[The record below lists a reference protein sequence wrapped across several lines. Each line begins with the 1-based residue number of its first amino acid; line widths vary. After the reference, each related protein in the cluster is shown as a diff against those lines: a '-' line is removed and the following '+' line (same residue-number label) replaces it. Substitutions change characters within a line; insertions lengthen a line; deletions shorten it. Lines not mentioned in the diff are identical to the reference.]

1 MITLTCHQNKEWWNS
16 LQGVPLWRKQ
26 NTRPSRIRS
35 RSRRRRRRR
44 CWTRGKEHEAAATLV
59 AAANGNGR
67 RRRGTHLTLF
77 FWLMISCCCDEM
89 TAVERQ
95 RQEILLQRSLPSQ
108 NFLRWSFLQ
117 AILGLGLCHCCDFF
131 HWYSNGKERRRAKEG
146 IFHWFFLL
154 DLCCGCLWFWFYT
167 TCIYKAV

>member
-16 LQGVPLWRKQ
+16 LQGVSLWRKQ

-35 RSRRRRRRR
+35 RSHRRCR
-44 CWTRGKEHEAAATLV
+44 CWTRGKEHK
-59 AAANGNGR
+59 AAANGSGR
-67 RRRGTHLTLF
+67 RRWGTHLILLF
-77 FWLMISCCCDEM
+77 LLMISCCCIEM
-89 TAVERQ
+89 TAFERQ
-95 RQEILLQRSLPSQ
+95 CKEILLQRSLPSQ

-146 IFHWFFLL
+146 SFHWFFLL
-154 DLCCGCLWFWFYT
+154 DLCSLYLYERCT
-167 TCIYKAV
+167 YKVV